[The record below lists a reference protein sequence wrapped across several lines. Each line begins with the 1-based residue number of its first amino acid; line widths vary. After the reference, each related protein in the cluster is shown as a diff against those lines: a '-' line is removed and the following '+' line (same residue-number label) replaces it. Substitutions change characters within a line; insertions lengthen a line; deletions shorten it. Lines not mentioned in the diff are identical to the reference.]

1 MKKYMAI
8 FLSLIIAVTCFAGL
22 SVSAASD
29 SVIGADD
36 TAAKAGEDVT
46 VSVKF
51 NNEDGNATKALNTIY
66 FKVSFDKSFLT
77 LKSVNKKISLP
88 SGYKN
93 VFVDT
98 GVTVANQK
106 GFYVIGWNPETSA
119 TAGTYAPDL
128 TLKAKDVLAD
138 FVFTIKQD
146 AAAGTSSDVT
156 VTELVAYNKDHT
168 NADGLTVKNSKVGVA
183 CTTHDFSGGW
193 AVTTIPGCTTKGEEQ
208 RSCSVCGFTETK
220 DIPASGH
227 SWGSWSIVTAA
238 TCEAK
243 GQEQRVCEN
252 DATHIEKRDIA
263 ATGHKWGEWKVT
275 TVPTAEAEGERS
287 RVCENNQEHKE
298 SVILAKL
305 NTEFKNEDESLTV
318 IANEGTYVPADM
330 TVEAEDIT
338 SSVNDTERAGYN
350 KKIKSTHPN
359 KEMAALYRI
368 SLLSQSKAADLNGGS
383 YTATLTV
390 PTLDGYT
397 DIAAFAYDIEG
408 KKLEDTICTISD
420 GKVTINS
427 SSAIAGVMFIGTNT
441 NSGSESGVT
450 EDGTS
455 PKTGDE
461 FMMSLALVLLMISA
475 AGVVVTMRKKRA

>member
-1 MKKYMAI
+1 MKKYMAV
-8 FLSLIIAVTCFAGL
+8 FLSLIIAVTCFAGF

-36 TAAKAGEDVT
+36 TAAKAGENVT

-119 TAGTYAPDL
+119 TEGTYAPDL
-128 TLKAKDVLAD
+128 TLKANDVLAD
-138 FVFTIKQD
+138 FVFTVKQG
-146 AAAGTSSDVT
+146 AAAGSSSDIKL
-156 VTELVAYNKDHT
+156 TELKAYNKDHT
-168 NADGLTVKNSKVGVA
+168 DATEIALKDSKVGVA
-183 CTTHDFSGGW
+183 CTTHAFGDW
-193 AVTTIPGCTTKGEEQ
+193 NRTTNPGCLTKGQEK
-208 RSCSVCGFTETK
+208 RSCNVCGFTETR
-220 DIPASGH
+220 DVNAIGH
-227 SWGSWSIVTAA
+227 KWGAWSVITAA
-238 TCEAK
+238 TCDAK
-243 GQEQRVCEN
+243 GEEQRVCEN
-252 DATHIEKRDIA
+252 DATHIEKREISA
-263 ATGHKWGEWKVT
+263 LGHRWGAWNIT
-275 TVPTAEAEGERS
+275 APTADAEGEKN

-305 NTEFKNEDESLTV
+305 NTEFKNEDDTLTV
-318 IANEGTYVPADM
+318 IAKDNTYVPADM

-350 KKIKSTHPN
+350 EKIKSTHPN
-359 KEMAALYRI
+359 KEMAALYKI
-368 SLLSQSKAADLNGGS
+368 SLLSQGKAVDLNGGS